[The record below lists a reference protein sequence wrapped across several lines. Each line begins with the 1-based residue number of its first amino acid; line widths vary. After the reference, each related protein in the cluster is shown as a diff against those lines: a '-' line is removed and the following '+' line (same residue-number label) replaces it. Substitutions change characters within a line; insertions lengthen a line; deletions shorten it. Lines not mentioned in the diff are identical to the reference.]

1 MSDWSDGI
9 QAVRPAMA
17 ARLFRAMA
25 AVWEAVLRSIG
36 IVLGTCKAGRARVA
50 EHAGYLMQID
60 EKLLSQREL
69 LQ

>member
-1 MSDWSDGI
+1 M
-9 QAVRPAMA
+9 RPATA

-25 AVWEAVLRSIG
+25 AVVWEAVLRSIK

-50 EHAGYLMQID
+50 EHTGYLMQIN
-60 EKLLSQREL
+60 ETLLSQREL